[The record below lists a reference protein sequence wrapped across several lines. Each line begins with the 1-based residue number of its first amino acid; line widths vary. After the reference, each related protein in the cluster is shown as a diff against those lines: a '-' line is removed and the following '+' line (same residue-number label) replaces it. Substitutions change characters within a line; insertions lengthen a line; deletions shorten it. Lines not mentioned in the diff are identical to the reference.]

1 MTKSQLKPKQLIPFA
16 IALGI
21 WFCPIPAGLTAPA
34 WHLFAV
40 FAAAIGSVLV
50 GAFPLLTAS
59 MLAVGAIVLT
69 NTITPAQAYAGFANS
84 SVLLV
89 VIAFIV
95 AQAVVKSGLG
105 RRVSL
110 FMVSRFGGSSLG
122 LAYSIVLT
130 DAAIAPAFPSNTAR
144 GGVLFP
150 IVLSVVRG
158 AGSKPEEPEGRRL
171 GGYLMFCGMASLAI
185 SSALWM
191 TATSANPVGVQI
203 VQKAG
208 LNITFGKWLIA
219 SVVPSVIALGL
230 LPILVAKIFPPRVGK
245 TPDAPAAARKE
256 LAAMGRLSRDEWITG
271 VTFVLMVAGW
281 VFGNKLNLNTT
292 SVAFMGFGILLLANV
307 ITMDDITKQGDTL
320 ATFLW
325 LAILFAMSGQLNEL
339 GFMGYV
345 GERLAS
351 ALGGLSWPTLY
362 VTLIVLYVFIHY
374 MFVSQTSQV
383 LALLGVFLDVGTR
396 GKVPIAL
403 MAFGLLFASSYFSV
417 ITPQGGSQNII
428 FAASG
433 YLTQRELYKMGLI
446 VTLVFLAIYL
456 LIGSPWIYFVMG

>member
-1 MTKSQLKPKQLIPFA
+1 MIKIQLKPKQAIPFA

-59 MLAVGAIVLT
+59 MLAVGAVVLT

-208 LNITFGKWLIA
+208 FDITFGKWLLA

-230 LPILVAKIFPPRVGK
+230 LPLLVAKIFPPRVGK
-245 TPDAPAAARKE
+245 TPEAPAAARKE
-256 LAAMGRLSRDEWITG
+256 LADMGGMSREEWITAA
-271 VTFVLMVAGW
+271 TFVLMVAGW
-281 VFGNKLNLNTT
+281 VFGSKFNLNTT

-307 ITMDDITKQGDTL
+307 ITLDDIAKQGDTL

-374 MFVSQTSQV
+374 LFVSQTSQV

-396 GKVPIAL
+396 GKVPVAL

-428 FAASG
+428 FVASG
-433 YLTQRELYKMGLI
+433 YLTQRELYKLGLI
-446 VTLVFLAIYL
+446 VTVVFLAVYL
-456 LIGSPWIYFVMG
+456 LIGSPWVYFVTS

>member
-1 MTKSQLKPKQLIPFA
+1 MKRATPFA
-16 IALGI
+16 IALAI
-21 WFCPIPAGLTAPA
+21 WFSPVPAGLTAPA

-40 FAAAIGSVLV
+40 FAAAIGSVLL

-69 NTITPAQAYAGFANS
+69 GTITPAQAYSGFANS

-105 RRVSL
+105 RRISL
-110 FMVSRFGGSSLG
+110 LMVSRFGGSSLG

-150 IVLSVVRG
+150 IVLSVAKG
-158 AGSKPEEPEGRRL
+158 AGSQPEDPVGRRL
-171 GGYLMFCGMASLAI
+171 GGYLMFCSMASLAV

-191 TATSANPVGVQI
+191 TATSCNPIAVQI

-208 LNITFGKWLIA
+208 LEIDFGKWMLASAVPALIA
-219 SVVPSVIALGL
+219 IAL
-230 LPILVAKIFPPRVGK
+230 LPLIVAKVFSPGVGK
-245 TPDAPAAARKE
+245 TPEAPATARRE
-256 LAAMGRLSRDEWITG
+256 LAGMGSMSRAEWITG
-271 VTFVLMVAGW
+271 GTFLLMVAGW
-281 VFGNKLNLNTT
+281 IFGNKLDLNTT
-292 SVAFMGFGILLLANV
+292 SVAFMGFGVLLFLGV
-307 ITMDDITKQGDTL
+307 ITPDDITKQGDTL
-320 ATFLW
+320 TTFLW
-325 LAILFAMSGQLNEL
+325 LAVLFAMSAQLNEL

-351 ALGGLSWPTLY
+351 RLGGLSPATLY
-362 VTLIVLYVFIHY
+362 VTLIVLYVAIHY
-374 MFVSQTSQV
+374 LFVSQSSQV
-383 LALLGVFLDVGTR
+383 LALFAVFLDVGTR
-396 GKVPIAL
+396 GGVSLPL

-428 FAASG
+428 FVASG
-433 YLTQRELYKMGLI
+433 YLTQRELYKLGML
-446 VTLVFLAIYL
+446 VTLAFLAVFL
-456 LIGSPWIYFVMG
+456 LIGTPWVYFVIA